1 MSNTIDCAMMSHHA
15 CTEPESPPDRTFAE
29 GPVTAA
35 RGAPGAKQD
44 ALVASYE
51 CVNDC
56 SSSLGVVALVNGAV
70 AGLGCFALPP
80 ACPAFLLAAPL
91 TILQACESACRELE
105 SK

>member
-1 MSNTIDCAMMSHHA
+1 MSNTIDCALMSHHA
-15 CTEPESPPDRTFAE
+15 CTEPEPRPERTFAE
-29 GPVTAA
+29 TPASDAGV
-35 RGAPGAKQD
+35 APGAKQD

-56 SSSLGVVALVNGAV
+56 ASSLGVVALVNGAV

-80 ACPAFLLAAPL
+80 ACPAFIVAAPL

-105 SK
+105 SQ